1 MLYTRLEVG
10 VKASVMYQT
19 RGEVKASVV
28 YQTRGGGNGRCYIP
42 D

>member
-19 RGEVKASVV
+19 RG
-28 YQTRGGGNGRCYIP
+28 GGKGQCYVP